1 MESVEECG
9 TAIERGYKLSK
20 GEQIVRSVINSIMCN
35 GLLRL
40 DETADEFGL
49 TLLELKELLLFDPAR
64 FEDFIADGLMQL
76 DNNEIRLTEKGF
88 LCARNIAMALDPA
101 LKTGEGIYSRTV

>member
-1 MESVEECG
+1 
-9 TAIERGYKLSK
+9 
-20 GEQIVRSVINSIMCN
+20 MCN
-35 GLLRL
+35 GLLQL
-40 DETADEFGL
+40 DEVAAEFGL
-49 TLLELKELLLFDPAR
+49 SVGDLQELLSFDASR